1 MRLRKYF
8 AACTMAVAA
17 LGATVAVTSV
27 APASAA
33 DPAVLKFGSFTPPKA
48 KYLQKITIPW
58 LRRMEADSAGTLKFQ
73 EFWGGALIR
82 SPRKQWEG
90 LMNGI
95 QDASQVLPSYTAKL
109 FPDFGFFDLPLL
121 FHGVGSEEAS
131 TVGWKM
137 FERGLIGG
145 LDEVHVLALY
155 SNDNGGLHFNRKIE
169 TLDGI
174 KGFKVRVPG
183 PKQAAVVQELGL
195 VPVGMGTPQV
205 AGALNR
211 GVIQGTLTGWS
222 ALNTFRITPLIK
234 THLDLPLG
242 VRSFFIAVRK
252 VAYDKLPAKAKESIA
267 KHRGLAISLA
277 LGRFYENEGQEMR
290 TKTGDRNTIPV
301 SAEQRKQLQLRLRK
315 FHDVWVKSVVDGEKK
330 YAAIQE
336 ILAEVRKK

>member
-8 AACTMAVAA
+8 VACTMAVAA

-48 KYLQKITIPW
+48 KYLQTITIPW

-95 QDASQVLPSYTAKL
+95 QDASQILPSYTAKL

-121 FHGVGSEEAS
+121 FQGVGSVEAT

-183 PKQAAVVQELGL
+183 PKQAAVVKELGL

-222 ALNTFRITPLIK
+222 AINIFRITPLIK

-242 VRSFFIAVRK
+242 VRSFFIAIRN
-252 VAYDKLPAKAKESIA
+252 VAYNKLPAKAKASIA
-267 KHRGLAISLA
+267 KHRGLEISLA
-277 LGRFYENEGQEMR
+277 LGRFYQNDGHNMR
-290 TKTGDRNTIPV
+290 TKTEDRNTIPV
-301 SAEQRKQLQLRLRK
+301 SAEQMKQLETRLRK
-315 FHDVWVKSVVDGEKK
+315 FHDEWAKSVPDGAKK
-330 YAAIQE
+330 YAAIRE
-336 ILAEVRKK
+336 ILADIRK